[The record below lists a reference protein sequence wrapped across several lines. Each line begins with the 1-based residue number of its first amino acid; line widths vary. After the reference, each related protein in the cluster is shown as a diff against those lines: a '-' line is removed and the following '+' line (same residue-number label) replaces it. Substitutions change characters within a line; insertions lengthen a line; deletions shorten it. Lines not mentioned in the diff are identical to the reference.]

1 MMAMHY
7 PIVFEREDSGVVSAY
22 VAGLPVYAQG
32 PTRGKAASAIVRT
45 LRAYLAAH
53 PEEEPR
59 AEVQVAR
66 VSTAAGAHAR
76 AKVSLV
82 TAAALVGRRT
92 SERKAASSRANGR
105 LGGRPRKAA
114 AR

>member
-1 MMAMHY
+1 MAMHY
-7 PIVFEREDSGVVSAY
+7 PIVFEREGSGVVSAY

-53 PEEEPR
+53 PQEEPR
-59 AEVQVAR
+59 AEVQIAR
-66 VSTAAGAHAR
+66 VSTAVGTRAR
-76 AKVSLV
+76 ATVDLV
-82 TAAALVGRRT
+82 TAAAWLVATRASARRRAP
-92 SERKAASSRANGR
+92 ERTVAWAGARAR
-105 LGGRPRKAA
+105 LA